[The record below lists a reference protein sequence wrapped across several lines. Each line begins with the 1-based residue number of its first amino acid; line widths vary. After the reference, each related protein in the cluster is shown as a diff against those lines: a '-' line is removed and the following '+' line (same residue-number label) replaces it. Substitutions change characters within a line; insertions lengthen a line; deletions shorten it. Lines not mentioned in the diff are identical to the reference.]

1 MNHFNYKNNQLFCE
15 KVFLGD
21 IAEKYGTPIYI
32 YSKATLLHHL
42 DVFKKAVA
50 IVNGTVFYSVKALSN
65 INILRLLSENGAGFD
80 IVSGGELG
88 RVLAAGGDPSH
99 VVFSGVGKST
109 EEIDFALKTGIE
121 CFNVESAGELAR
133 IS

>member
-65 INILRLLSENGAGFD
+65 INILRLKNSSDYDPGFLY
-80 IVSGGELG
+80 IKGTCVY
-88 RVLAAGGDPSH
+88 
-99 VVFSGVGKST
+99 
-109 EEIDFALKTGIE
+109 FA
-121 CFNVESAGELAR
+121 
-133 IS
+133 

>member
-1 MNHFNYKNNQLFCE
+1 MDTKVQFPKTIIISKSRMNHFNYKNNQLFCE

-80 IVSGGELG
+80 IVSGLS
-88 RVLAAGGDPSH
+88 LIH
-99 VVFSGVGKST
+99 
-109 EEIDFALKTGIE
+109 I
-121 CFNVESAGELAR
+121 
-133 IS
+133 